1 MDLELIL
8 QALIAPRYGP
18 LVAATGHLY
27 GLWVSHDTES
37 SSVNVVCQANVAR
50 IN

>member
-1 MDLELIL
+1 MDSELIL

-18 LVAATGHLY
+18 LMAATGHLY
-27 GLWVSHDTES
+27 GLWVSHDTEN
-37 SSVNVVCQANVAR
+37 SSVNVVCHAYVVR